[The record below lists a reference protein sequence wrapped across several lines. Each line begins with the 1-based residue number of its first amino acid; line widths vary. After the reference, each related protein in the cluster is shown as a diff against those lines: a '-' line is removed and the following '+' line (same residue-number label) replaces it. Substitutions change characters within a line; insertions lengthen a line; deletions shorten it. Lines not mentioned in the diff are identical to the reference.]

1 MSDTSRNR
9 PSKDVRDQLRDGQ
22 ALAEAVRRNE
32 LDRAKQIAADLQRR
46 EADRLN
52 RANQNR
58 PR

>member
-1 MSDTSRNR
+1 MSDRNR

-52 RANQNR
+52 RASQNR

>member
-52 RANQNR
+52 RVSQNR

>member
-1 MSDTSRNR
+1 MSDSRNR

-22 ALAEAVRRNE
+22 ALAEAVSRNE

-46 EADRLN
+46 EADRLS
-52 RANQNR
+52 RASQNR

>member
-1 MSDTSRNR
+1 MSERNR

-22 ALAEAVRRNE
+22 ALAEAVRSNE

-46 EADRLN
+46 EADRLS
-52 RANQNR
+52 RASQNR